1 MDDMAHVILRAPLS
15 EMCGGRSHALAGTT
29 VIEVLKA
36 LETTHPAVAGW
47 ILDEQGLIR
56 EHINIFVNGERGTE
70 ETRVDETDSV
80 HVLPAISGG

>member
-1 MDDMAHVILRAPLS
+1 MDVMANVILRAPLS

-29 VIEVLKA
+29 VVEVLEA
-36 LETTHPAVAGW
+36 LEAAHPTVSGW

-56 EHINIFVNGERGTE
+56 EHINIFVNGEHGRE
-70 ETRVDETDSV
+70 ETRVDESDRV